1 MNEMK
6 RLTTFLPGFGG
17 FHGTK
22 WANLF
27 PFSLWKCAERFAR
40 YEDADELTAAELD
53 AIARDERALALLR
66 RTREELLP
74 PLRRRHVG
82 MTGL

>member
-1 MNEMK
+1 MK

-53 AIARDERALALLR
+53 AILRETSEPSRFFDELARSFCR
-66 RTREELLP
+66 RFDADTSA
-74 PLRRRHVG
+74 
-82 MTGL
+82 

>member
-40 YEDADELTAAELD
+40 YEDADELTAADLD
-53 AIARDERALALLR
+53 AILRETSEPSRFFDELARSFCR
-66 RTREELLP
+66 RFDADTSA
-74 PLRRRHVG
+74 
-82 MTGL
+82 